1 MSIFNFKENK
11 AVLKIQSDLNRVRND
26 FKVFRF
32 TVQGYIDAMT
42 GEESVSIYGNNS
54 YRDYARAVQAI
65 NSKYENAA
73 AWGNGL
79 AANIIDFRAA
89 VTVSSGPQY
98 KPAMNST
105 IQQKDEDGK
114 SVGNGS
120 NPIANIE
127 DNAQSEM
134 DFCRDF
140 FDVNN
145 INHEA
150 PQELGREA
158 EIEGVCAVELK
169 WDETKKQVIV
179 KHYPWLTYKYI
190 EVRSKEN
197 PKEIESIKWEAQ
209 TGIEAGEIKGDN
221 LICLR
226 FSGRLSSKYPTTK
239 VMRCLTQIDYID
251 QAFRDW
257 REINRMYAAP
267 IPIFEC
273 DTDEEAENMR
283 DAIKAGLNFKIKK
296 AWAVRGKFR
305 YAGPEMSGIDSL
317 EREIKRQACFVAG
330 TTGYP
335 LQFLLP
341 DMLSNRST
349 SENIMESAL
358 IHTASERAI
367 WTGFYEELIKKA
379 MMIYSTAM
387 SKTPLDPN
395 KIAVSISLMTQ
406 EQWQRLTSF
415 WLPAFKDDLVTR
427 EAVLPMIPDF
437 NVREELDRRDEAD
450 NSRIAQITA
459 ELDKVKKESN
469 NPPPTPGQNNNLP
482 AQGQNNNLPA
492 QGQEGKNGI
501 K

>member
-1 MSIFNFKENK
+1 MSIFNFKKQDSLGKVQRIQGDLNK
-11 AVLKIQSDLNRVRND
+11 VRTDMKVLK
-26 FKVFRF
+26 FE
-32 TVQGYIDAMT
+32 VQGFIDAMT
-42 GEESVSIYGNNS
+42 GEESASIYGNNN
-54 YRDYARAVQAI
+54 YRDYARAVQEI
-65 NSKYENAA
+65 NKKYENGAL
-73 AWGNGL
+73 WGNGL

-105 IQQKDEDGK
+105 IQQKDEEGK

-120 NPIANIE
+120 NPIADIE
-127 DNAQSEM
+127 DNAQAEM

-150 PQELGREA
+150 PQELGRES

-169 WDETKKQVIV
+169 WDEIKKQVIV
-179 KHYPWLTYKYI
+179 KHYPWLTYKFI
-190 EVRSKEN
+190 EIRSKEN
-197 PKEIESIKWEAQ
+197 PKEITSIKWDANS
-209 TGIEAGEIKGDN
+209 GLNIEAGEISGDN
-221 LICLR
+221 LVCRR

-267 IPIFEC
+267 IPVFEC
-273 DTDEEAENMR
+273 ATEEEASNMN
-283 DAIKAGLNFKIKK
+283 DAIKTGLNFKIKK
-296 AWAVRGKFR
+296 AWAFQGKFR
-305 YAGPEMSGIDSL
+305 YAGPEMTGIDSL

-379 MMIYSTAM
+379 MMIYGAKM
-387 SKTPLDPN
+387 NKTPFDPN
-395 KIAVSISLMTQ
+395 KIAISISLMTQ
-406 EQWQRLTSF
+406 EQWSRLTSF

-459 ELDKVKKESN
+459 ELDKVKMESVKN
-469 NPPPTPGQNNNLP
+469 IPGKDDNQFGKVGGGKDDIAQN
-482 AQGQNNNLPA
+482 
-492 QGQEGKNGI
+492 
-501 K
+501 